1 MLSQSFQLADARL
14 LDYLAGKLMLTLA
27 IRKSCCC
34 VWLCW
39 SIGGY
44 SSLQPAAADLP
55 NAEDQISG
63 STATVV
69 LIRRDKIVVANVGD
83 SRAVL
88 SRRGQPVDLS
98 TEHR

>member
-1 MLSQSFQLADARL
+1 MGRCSHVHHA
-14 LDYLAGKLMLTLA
+14 
-27 IRKSCCC
+27 
-34 VWLCW
+34 V
-39 SIGGY
+39 
-44 SSLQPAAADLP
+44 ADLP